1 MSSIASI
8 VGALP
13 PAEMRRIKTDHPELR
28 LPLAL
33 DGSTN
38 PVRRKVHFGYGDSG
52 IHPEDKVSE
61 EDVLFAGVGRHEDS
75 ICMTKIQPDGTI
87 KVIIPLGTP
96 PDQAAKF
103 HSWAKTQERK
113 EKAKKRCRDALER
126 KSESES
132 ESKVKTEETH
142 EEMMV
147 RYKSLCDLVGPEEAA
162 KMMDADF
169 WTA

>member
-1 MSSIASI
+1 MSSIAYF

-13 PAEMRRIKTDHPELR
+13 TAEIQRFKTDHPELR
-28 LPLAL
+28 VPLAL

-38 PVRRKVHFGYGDSG
+38 PVRRRVHFGYGDSG
-52 IHPEDKVSE
+52 VHPSDMVSE
-61 EDVLFAGVGRHEDS
+61 EDVLFANIGRHEDS
-75 ICMTKIQPDGTI
+75 ICMTRVQSDGTI
-87 KVIIPLGTP
+87 KVTIPLGTP

-103 HSWAKTQERK
+103 YAFAKNRERK

-126 KSESES
+126 KSESKT
-132 ESKVKTEETH
+132 ESKTKAPETH

>member
-1 MSSIASI
+1 MSSIAYF

-13 PAEMRRIKTDHPELR
+13 TAEIQRFKTDHPELR
-28 LPLAL
+28 VPLAQ

-38 PVRRKVHFGYGDSG
+38 PLRKKTKFGYGQSG
-52 IHPEDKVSE
+52 IHPSDMMTE
-61 EDVLFAGVGRHEDS
+61 EDVLFANIGRRDDCV
-75 ICMTKIQPDGTI
+75 CMTQVQSDGTI
-87 KVIIPLGTP
+87 KVTLPLGTP

-103 HSWAKTQERK
+103 YAFAKNRERK

-126 KSESES
+126 KSESKS

-147 RYKSLCDLVGPEEAA
+147 RYKAMCDLVGPDEAA

>member
-1 MSSIASI
+1 MSSFNILSC
-8 VGALP
+8 LTN
-13 PAEMRRIKTDHPELR
+13 AELAQIKAECPDIR
-28 LPLAL
+28 VPLAQN
-33 DGSTN
+33 GNTN
-38 PVRRKVHFGYGDSG
+38 LLRKKNKFGYGHSG
-52 IHPEDKVSE
+52 IHSSDMVSE
-61 EDVLFAGVGRHEDS
+61 EDVLFAGVAKNGES
-75 ICMTKIQPDGTI
+75 ICMTQVQSDGTI
-87 KVIIPLGTP
+87 KVTIPLGTP

-103 HSWAKTQERK
+103 HSWAKIQERK

-126 KSESES
+126 KSETK
-132 ESKVKTEETH
+132 SKVKREETH